1 MRCCRLYISL
11 TKSLSNI
18 QFFSY
23 MVKKFSV
30 DDDVLLQ
37 TMMAEENELSAIF
50 SLDHRNRLSLFKTSE
65 TLSTEFEIM
74 QCLWIAS

>member
-1 MRCCRLYISL
+1 MSL

-18 QFFSY
+18 QFSSY
-23 MVKKFSV
+23 MLKKFSV
-30 DDDVLLQ
+30 NDDVLLQ
-37 TMMAEENELSAIF
+37 TMMAEENELSVIC

-65 TLSTEFEIM
+65 TLSTELEIM